1 MWFSEFQPEGLALTQ
16 VLVNHEAQQR
26 FQPDHRNLT
35 GTQRQDYEMFFLTEI
50 NSSLWT
56 RFFFCG
62 ADLWFFCE
70 LMDAGTQPK
79 WTWQDQEQQT
89 SDQLC
94 VMFKHEQILCCP
106 VSAVFSSS
114 LFFLLHSSC
123 FYSRIWEA
131 LCLLVPAEIRPILFY
146 TKQMGSV
153 CRQLL
158 SQHIYKYQQSS
169 AWMWIS
175 RSCSSDPN
183 PELRNHEGAQQK
195 LKSSFSSEHDRYL
208 WTPGFSR

>member
-1 MWFSEFQPEGLALTQ
+1 MNRSFA
-16 VLVNHEAQQR
+16 VL
-26 FQPDHRNLT
+26 FP
-35 GTQRQDYEMFFLTEI
+35 
-50 NSSLWT
+50 
-56 RFFFCG
+56 
-62 ADLWFFCE
+62 
-70 LMDAGTQPK
+70 
-79 WTWQDQEQQT
+79 
-89 SDQLC
+89 
-94 VMFKHEQILCCP
+94 
-106 VSAVFSSS
+106 

-153 CRQLL
+153 CGQLL

-195 LKSSFSSEHDRYL
+195 LKSLFSSEHDRYR
-208 WTPGFSR
+208 WTPGFSREVDARLGQLKVGCTARHSFSILRLSNQISQHNRTLPTFAVHSHTFSVEEVAKLKITKVYESHWNEKKMKLFVKPTLKYIIHLYFSTGFSNRGILVILAQ

>member
-1 MWFSEFQPEGLALTQ
+1 MNRSFA
-16 VLVNHEAQQR
+16 VL
-26 FQPDHRNLT
+26 
-35 GTQRQDYEMFFLTEI
+35 FL
-50 NSSLWT
+50 
-56 RFFFCG
+56 
-62 ADLWFFCE
+62 
-70 LMDAGTQPK
+70 
-79 WTWQDQEQQT
+79 
-89 SDQLC
+89 
-94 VMFKHEQILCCP
+94 V
-106 VSAVFSSS
+106 
-114 LFFLLHSSC
+114 FFLLHSSC

-195 LKSSFSSEHDRYL
+195 LKSSFSSGHDRYL
-208 WTPGFSR
+208 WTPGFSREVDARLGQLKVGCTARHSFSILRLSNQISQHNRTLPTFAVHSHLLCGRSGEAENYEGVWEPLKWEKNEAVC

>member
-1 MWFSEFQPEGLALTQ
+1 MLELNQSELDKTKNSRPQISSMYCLNMNRSFA
-16 VLVNHEAQQR
+16 VL
-26 FQPDHRNLT
+26 
-35 GTQRQDYEMFFLTEI
+35 FL
-50 NSSLWT
+50 
-56 RFFFCG
+56 
-62 ADLWFFCE
+62 
-70 LMDAGTQPK
+70 
-79 WTWQDQEQQT
+79 
-89 SDQLC
+89 
-94 VMFKHEQILCCP
+94 V
-106 VSAVFSSS
+106 
-114 LFFLLHSSC
+114 FFLLHSSC

-195 LKSSFSSEHDRYL
+195 LKSSFSSGHDRYL
-208 WTPGFSR
+208 WTPGFSREVDARLGQLKVGCTARHSFSILRLSNQISQHNRTLPTFAVHSHLLCGRSGEAENYEGVWEPLKWEKNEAVC